1 MAKTDP
7 VSVLMVDDQPAKLL
21 SYEAILSDLNVR
33 LIKASSGRQALDFL
47 LKLEIALVLL
57 DVSMPELDGF
67 ELADLIRQHPR
78 HQDTAIIFISGVHM
92 TDIDRVHGY
101 ERGAIDYLSVPV
113 VPEVLRAKVSVYV
126 ELYRKTRQLEAL
138 NRELQDAQAQ
148 LRRLTNRLMQV
159 QDTERRKVA
168 RDVHDGVGQ
177 YLVAVKMGVD
187 NLGRRLVNDEDSH
200 HNLADVSALL
210 DQAIS
215 ETRAIS
221 HLLHPPLLDEIGL
234 GSALVNYGSGFGKRS
249 GLSVTVDVAEDL
261 GRLGN
266 EIETALFRVAQECLL
281 NVHRHS
287 KSTTAEV
294 LLRRED
300 GLIRLQVS
308 DRGQGMQ
315 GESELNTGNL
325 GVGLLSVRE
334 RVRQLGGHLEITSDR
349 GKGTSVVATVPD
361 SGARADYQND
371 DSKVGEASA

>member
-210 DQAIS
+210 DRAIS